1 MRLEEYESLFKSFGR
16 ELCWIAITGGE
27 PSLRNDLSDIV
38 RVAARQCP
46 RLGFVSVNTNGLLTD
61 RIVRIAESLLA
72 DAGRRQLIFVVS
84 VDGPRDLHD
93 RVRGVKGA
101 FDRAMASVAA
111 LDCLARRHKQLSV
124 HTETVI
130 SKFNLSTLDAFCRE
144 TPCAGVPHVYTFAQE
159 GSRYSNT
166 GTEIQMSQDDFEQVR
181 PLMRTLAVRGHLSG
195 LKRLLMEEY
204 YRLATRFFAAPDRQ
218 VLPCAASFASLYV
231 GPEGEV
237 RPCSMMEPV
246 GSLRDVGSD
255 IRALIAGEPF
265 QAARD
270 CIWRGECPNCWTPC
284 EAIPTL
290 LHRQPRALAAII
302 TDRLGKDAR

>member
-1 MRLEEYESLFKSFGR
+1 MRLEEYEALFKSFGR
-16 ELCWIAITGGE
+16 DLCWIGITGGE
-27 PSLRNDLSDIV
+27 PSLRSDLAEIV
-38 RVAARQCP
+38 GLAARHCP
-46 RLGFVSVNTNGLLTD
+46 RLAIVSVNTNGLLTD
-61 RIVRIAESLLA
+61 RLVRIAETLLA
-72 DAGRRQLIFVVS
+72 DAGGRQLMFVVS
-84 VDGPRDLHD
+84 VDGPRELHD
-93 RVRGVKGA
+93 RVRGVTGA

-111 LDCLARRHKQLSV
+111 LDRLAQRHKQLSV

-130 SKFNLSTLDAFCRE
+130 SKFNLPVIDAFCRE

-181 PLMRTLAVRGHLSG
+181 PLMRRLAARGRLSG

-204 YRLATRFFAAPDRQ
+204 YRLAPRFFAVPDRQ
-218 VLPCAASFASLYV
+218 VLPCAASLASIYV
-231 GPEGEV
+231 GAEGEV

-246 GSLRDVGSD
+246 GSLRDVGFD
-255 IRALIAGEPF
+255 IRALIAGESF

-284 EAIPTL
+284 EAISTL
-290 LHRQPRALAAII
+290 MHRQLRALTAILI
-302 TDRLGKDAR
+302 GRRGKDAK